1 MKTNDYD
8 RRSFLR
14 GSITGLSACAAAP
27 LMLTGRSTARGYTL
41 AEAEGFFQAGE
52 SLGNLTKHDLL
63 TPALVLDLD
72 QFEANLSRMA
82 SHARRAGVNLRP
94 HAKTHKCPEIARRQ
108 VEAGAVGQCVANIGE
123 AEALGKAGIPGI
135 LVTSET
141 VGKRKIERFMKLAA
155 RHRDIA
161 VVADHAE
168 NVGQLGQAAETFKQ
182 QVNVLVDV
190 DVGSRRTGVAP
201 GTDALRLA
209 QAIVKTRGLKF
220 GGIHAYAG
228 HAAHVVGFE
237 KRKAV
242 STEAMTMAL
251 ETEHLLERNGIE
263 VPLLTGG
270 STGTY
275 NIDSEM
281 KGISELQ
288 VGSYVFMDLDYRRI
302 GGQDG
307 EKYEDFGCALTV
319 LTTVI
324 SRPEKNRAVTEG
336 GYKAFSTDRTFTP
349 ECKTVRGVIFSWGGD
364 EHGKLDLT
372 NAEREI
378 RLGDRLEFIIPH
390 CDPNVNLYDRLY
402 AVRGETVEAV
412 WLIAAR
418 GYAGTGRASG

>member
-14 GSITGLSACAAAP
+14 GSITSLPACAAAP
-27 LMLTGRSTARGYTL
+27 LMLTSRSIAKGYTR
-41 AEAEGFFQAGE
+41 AEAEGFFQGGASPA
-52 SLGNLTKHDLL
+52 SLTRHDLL
-63 TPALVLDLD
+63 TPALILDLH

-82 SHARRAGVNLRP
+82 SHARGAGVNLRP
-94 HAKTHKCPEIARRQ
+94 HAKTHKCPEIAHRQ
-108 VEAGAVGQCVANIGE
+108 IEAGAVGQCVANIGE
-123 AEALGKAGIPGI
+123 AEAMGGAGIPGI
-135 LVTSET
+135 LLTSET
-141 VGKRKIERFMKLAA
+141 VGKRKMERFMKLAA
-155 RHRDIA
+155 RHRDMA
-161 VVADHAE
+161 VVVDNAE
-168 NVGQLGQAAETFKQ
+168 NVVQFGQAAETFNQ

-201 GTDALRLA
+201 GKDVLEIA
-209 QAIVKTRGLKF
+209 QAIVRTRGLKF

-228 HAAHVVGFE
+228 HAAHVVGFD
-237 KRKAV
+237 KRKDV
-242 STEAMTMAL
+242 STEAMGRAL
-251 ETEHLLERNGIE
+251 ETKSLLERNGIE

-275 NIDSEM
+275 NIDSQM

-302 GGQDG
+302 GGQGG
-307 EKYEDFGCALTV
+307 ERYEDFGCALTV

-324 SRPEKNRAVTEG
+324 SRPGKNRAVTEG
-336 GYKAFSTDRTFTP
+336 GYKAFSTDKPFTP
-349 ECKTVRGVIFSWGGD
+349 ECKTVRGITFSWGGD

-372 NAEREI
+372 NAEREV

-402 AVRGETVEAV
+402 AVRGEKVEAV
-412 WLIAAR
+412 WPIAAR